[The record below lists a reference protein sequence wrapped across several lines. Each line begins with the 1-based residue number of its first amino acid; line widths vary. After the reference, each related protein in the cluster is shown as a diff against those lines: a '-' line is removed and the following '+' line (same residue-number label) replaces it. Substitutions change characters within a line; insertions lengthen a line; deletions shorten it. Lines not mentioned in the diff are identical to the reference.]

1 MVSITSLNN
10 KFCEGANELR
20 YAWKIDNEIRFSKDK
35 APHPKKGSWLRSIKC
50 KDENAYLCVFDID
63 SETGLDKILLKG
75 VKGLY
80 DTIKN
85 YFGIKPVLKASGS
98 KGAQIIFK

>member
-35 APHPKKGSWLRSIKC
+35 APHPKKEG
-50 KDENAYLCVFDID
+50 
-63 SETGLDKILLKG
+63 G
-75 VKGLY
+75 VG
-80 DTIKN
+80 
-85 YFGIKPVLKASGS
+85 
-98 KGAQIIFK
+98 Q